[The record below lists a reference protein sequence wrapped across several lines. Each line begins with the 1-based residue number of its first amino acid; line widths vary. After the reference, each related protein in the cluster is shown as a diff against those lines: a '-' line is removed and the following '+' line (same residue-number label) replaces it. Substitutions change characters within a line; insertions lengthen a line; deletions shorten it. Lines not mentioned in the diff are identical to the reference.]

1 MASKRGKG
9 KSKQSS
15 PGTRESHARPD
26 RFQRMSRGSS
36 QIVKEAAVLLD
47 DEIAAGIVAAKQMQQ
62 RFQSE
67 RRIDPGDMRAMLTR
81 FRSDA
86 HEMVTAISDQF
97 AELRSEENAEIATRF
112 AANAHGLLDV
122 VVELVNT
129 AAEMADQLVQSSV
142 FRKRNGRAPS
152 RSSRTRKKKNVDQ
165 GGR

>member
-1 MASKRGKG
+1 MASRGGKG

-15 PGTRESHARPD
+15 PGTRVNRARAD
-26 RFQRMSRGSS
+26 RFQRISRGSS

-62 RFQSE
+62 RFQRE
-67 RRIDPGDMRAMLTR
+67 RRIDPGDLKAMLAR
-81 FRSDA
+81 FRNDA
-86 HEMVTAISDQF
+86 HEVVTAISDQF
-97 AELRSEENAEIATRF
+97 AELRSEENTEIANRF

-129 AAEMADQLVQSSV
+129 TAEMADQLVQASV
-142 FRKRNGRAPS
+142 LRKRSGSTS
-152 RSSRTRKKKNVDQ
+152 RSSRTRKKNVDS